1 MALRRARV
9 VLVTPQPVG
18 ARSEKTAPAP
28 VARGPVR
35 LLTLSTLFPNARR
48 PRHGIF
54 IANRLRRL
62 CDTGRVDATV
72 IAALPRFPGVY
83 GEHTE
88 VPREEEVAGFR
99 VRHPRYF
106 HVPMLGMRLQ
116 PRALA
121 RALLA
126 EVERCGL
133 SHESFDVVDAH
144 YLYPDGVAG
153 AAVAEALRLPL
164 VLSAR
169 GSDVNLIAGI
179 PFARRRI
186 VAAARRAEAVIAV
199 SAALAARMAEL
210 GIDERRIHVLRNGV
224 DTAVFALF
232 PRADARRRLGFD
244 ERAPLVLA
252 VGNLVPEKGFDLL
265 LRTIARMPDVRLVIV
280 GEGPLRASLQALA
293 ERMAPGRVTFRADV
307 TQPELRFHYAAADVL
322 ALPSL
327 REGWPNVVLEAI
339 ACGTPVV
346 ASAVGG
352 IPEMLSPP
360 APGRV
365 VAERSE
371 DAWREALQNV
381 LAGRYDV
388 EDVRRHALAFG
399 WDDVVERQCALYE
412 AVAAGLNQ
420 WGCENSG

>member
-9 VLVTPQPVG
+9 VLVTPQPVA
-18 ARSEKTAPAP
+18 ARPGRAAPAP
-28 VARGPVR
+28 MSRRPIR
-35 LLTLSTLFPNARR
+35 LLTLTTLFPNARR

-83 GEHTE
+83 RKQAE
-88 VPREEEVAGFR
+88 VPREEDVAGFN

-126 EVERCGL
+126 EVERCGF

-144 YLYPDGVAG
+144 YLYPDGVAA
-153 AAVAEALRLPL
+153 AAVAATLRLPL

-186 VAAARRAEAVIAV
+186 VDAARRAEAVIAV
-199 SAALAARMAEL
+199 SAALAARMAAL
-210 GIDERRIHVLRNGV
+210 GIEERRIHVLRNGV
-224 DTAVFALF
+224 DTAVFAPF

-252 VGNLVPEKGFDLL
+252 VGNLVPEKGFELL
-265 LRTIARMPDVRLVIV
+265 LRTLARMPDARLVIV
-280 GEGPLRASLQALA
+280 GEGPLRASLQSLA
-293 ERMAPGRVTFRADV
+293 ERIAQGRVMFRDDV
-307 TQPELRFHYAAADVL
+307 AQPELRFHYAAADVL

-352 IPEMLSPP
+352 VPEMLTPP
-360 APGRV
+360 APGRIV
-365 VAERSE
+365 TERSE
-371 DAWREALQNV
+371 DAWREALEDV
-381 LAGRYDV
+381 LAAVYEP
-388 EDVRRHALAFG
+388 EDVRRHALQFG
-399 WDDVVERQCALYE
+399 WEDVVSQQCDLYE
-412 AVAAGLNQ
+412 RIATV
-420 WGCENSG
+420 ESTR

>member
-1 MALRRARV
+1 MALRDRRV
-9 VLVTPQPVG
+9 VLVAPQPV
-18 ARSEKTAPAP
+18 AERSEKAAP
-28 VARGPVR
+28 VSRSAVR
-35 LLTLSTLFPNARR
+35 LLTLSMLFPNARN

-54 IANRLRRL
+54 VANRLRRI

-72 IAALPRFPGVY
+72 IAALPRFPGRY
-83 GEHTE
+83 REFAD

-121 RALLA
+121 RALRG
-126 EVERCGL
+126 EIERCGL
-133 SHESFDVVDAH
+133 SRDAFDVVDAH
-144 YLYPDGVAG
+144 YLYPDGVA
-153 AAVAEALRLPL
+153 AAEVAAALRLPL

-169 GSDVNLIAGI
+169 GSDVNLIGDI

-186 VAAARRAEAVIAV
+186 VDAARRAEAVIAV
-199 SAALAARMAEL
+199 SGALAARMAAI

-224 DTAVFALF
+224 DTAMFAPF
-232 PRADARRRLGFD
+232 PRADARRRLGL
-244 ERAPLVLA
+244 EEQGPLVLA
-252 VGNLVPEKGFDLL
+252 VGNLVPEKGFDIL
-265 LRTIARMPDVRLVIV
+265 LRAIAGLPDVRLVVV
-280 GEGPLRASLQALA
+280 GEGPLRAPLRSLAD
-293 ERMAPGRVTFRADV
+293 RVAPRRVTFRDDV
-307 TQPELRFHYAAADVL
+307 AQGELRFHYAAADLL

-352 IPEMLSPP
+352 VPEMLSPP
-360 APGRV
+360 APGTI

-371 DAWREALQNV
+371 EAWRRSLQDV
-381 LAGRYDV
+381 LANGYAPD
-388 EDVRRHALAFG
+388 DVRRHALAFG
-399 WDDVVERQCALYE
+399 WDDVVARQCALYE
-412 AVAAGLNQ
+412 AVAAA
-420 WGCENSG
+420 

>member
-1 MALRRARV
+1 M
-9 VLVTPQPVG
+9 LVTAQPV
-18 ARSEKTAPAP
+18 AERHETKAAQRVPRS
-28 VARGPVR
+28 PVR

-54 IANRLRRL
+54 VANRLRRL
-62 CDTGRVDATV
+62 RATGRVDATV
-72 IAALPRFPGVY
+72 IAALPRFPGMY
-83 GEHTE
+83 HAYAE
-88 VPREEEVAGFR
+88 VPREEDIAGFR

-121 RALLA
+121 RALLG
-126 EVERCGL
+126 EMQRCGL
-133 SHESFDVVDAH
+133 SRDAFDVVDAH
-144 YLYPDGVAG
+144 YLYPDGVA
-153 AAVAEALRLPL
+153 AAEVAAALQRPL

-186 VAAARRAEAVIAV
+186 VDAARRAEAVIAV
-199 SAALAARMAEL
+199 SAALAARMVVI

-224 DTAVFALF
+224 DTAVFAPF
-232 PRADARRRLGFD
+232 PRADAQRRLGLD

-265 LRTIARMPDVRLVIV
+265 VRAIAGMPEVRLVIV
-280 GEGPLRASLQALA
+280 GEGPLRGPLQSLA
-293 ERMAPGRVTFRADV
+293 ERVAHKRVAFRDDV
-307 TQPELRFHYAAADVL
+307 AQSELRFHYAAADVL

-352 IPEMLSPP
+352 VLEMLSPP
-360 APGRV
+360 APGRI

-371 DAWREALQNV
+371 DAWREALQVV
-381 LAGRYDV
+381 LAARYDA

-412 AVAAGLNQ
+412 AVAAV
-420 WGCENSG
+420 

>member
-1 MALRRARV
+1 M
-9 VLVTPQPVG
+9 LVTPQPV
-18 ARSEKTAPAP
+18 AERSENTAPAP
-28 VARGPVR
+28 VSRKPVR
-35 LLTLSTLFPNARR
+35 LLTLSTLFPNARK

-54 IANRLRRL
+54 VANRLRRL
-62 CDTGRVDATV
+62 CDTGRVDSTV
-72 IAALPRFPGVY
+72 IAALPRFPGSY
-83 GEHTE
+83 REFAD

-121 RALLA
+121 RALHG
-126 EVERCGL
+126 EIERCGL
-133 SHESFDVVDAH
+133 TREAFDVVDAH
-144 YLYPDGVAG
+144 YLYPDGVA
-153 AAVAEALRLPL
+153 AAEVAAALRLPL

-169 GSDVNLIAGI
+169 GSDVNLIGDI

-186 VAAARRAEAVIAV
+186 VDAARRAEAVIAV
-199 SAALAARMAEL
+199 SGALALRMAAI

-224 DTAVFALF
+224 DTVMFAPF
-232 PRADARRRLGFD
+232 SRADARRRLGFE
-244 ERAPLVLA
+244 ERGPLVLA

-265 LRTIARMPDVRLVIV
+265 LHAIAGMPEVRLVIV
-280 GEGPLRASLQALA
+280 GEGPLRAPLRAMA
-293 ERMAPGRVTFRADV
+293 EHIAQKRVIFRDDV
-307 TQPELRFHYAAADVL
+307 TQSELRFHYAAAEVL

-352 IPEMLSPP
+352 VPEMLSPP
-360 APGRV
+360 APGRI

-371 DAWREALQNV
+371 EAWRQSLREV
-381 LAGRYDV
+381 LAAGYDV
-388 EDVRRHALAFG
+388 DEVRRHALAFG
-399 WDDVVERQCALYE
+399 WDDVVARQCALYE
-412 AVAAGLNQ
+412 AVAAA
-420 WGCENSG
+420 